1 MNEKIILDKLRK
13 MLFTTQQANEC
24 GLSNNDFKE
33 DIQVLSAT
41 IELIEKQIQE
51 KNIKVLYDATTGS
64 LTSIKALDNNF
75 IEKSKILNFI
85 NNELPDDEICKCC
98 SNVDVNGVY
107 LKNELKKLLEEGE
120 NRL

>member
-1 MNEKIILDKLRK
+1 MNEEIILDKLRK

-33 DIQVLSAT
+33 DIQVLSAA
-41 IELIEKQIQE
+41 IELIEKQKQE
-51 KNIKVLYDATTGS
+51 KNIKVLYDATTGN

-85 NNELPDDEICKCC
+85 NNYLPDDEICECC
-98 SNVDVNGVY
+98 SNYDVNGVY
-107 LKNELKKLLEEGE
+107 LKDELKKLLKEGE
-120 NRL
+120 